1 MAKLKTTVSK
11 NAKAASRKRNER
23 IKYDGK
29 EVDPVL
35 IKLHPTMGTFMAA
48 MYIESKEPVLDQTG
62 TILRWNQVSAI
73 ASRNIKQ

>member
-35 IKLHPTMGTFMAA
+35 VKLHPTMGTFMAA
-48 MYIESKEPVLDQTG
+48 LFVESKEPVVGPDGSLLT
-62 TILRWNQVSAI
+62 WNQVAAI
-73 ASRNIKQ
+73 ASRNIK

>member
-1 MAKLKTTVSK
+1 
-11 NAKAASRKRNER
+11 
-23 IKYDGK
+23 
-29 EVDPVL
+29 
-35 IKLHPTMGTFMAA
+35 MGTFMAA